1 MNTPLQPCSCCG
13 KAPQLTKIIMPFTVG
28 WPKPAVKYQV
38 SCTDC
43 AEKNLHNQYAYFA
56 TFAWNTE
63 SMAISDWNSAVEN
76 NNSWL
81 TRKLQ
86 KHASREL

>member
-1 MNTPLQPCSCCG
+1 MNTPLQPCSCCHQV
-13 KAPQLTKIIMPFTVG
+13 PQLTKIITPFSVG
-28 WPKPAVKYQV
+28 CPKPAIKHQV
-38 SCTDC
+38 AC
-43 AEKNLHNQYAYFA
+43 AGCALQNLHNQYAYFA

-63 SMAISDWNSAVEN
+63 AMAISDWNNAVEN

-86 KHASREL
+86 KDAREL